1 VSAGDESL
9 EVVQQGLRALRD
21 ADIDALVSLTSDDF
35 VMTTPS
41 DLASEPDTYRGA
53 DGVRRYFAS
62 FYEVMDQ
69 IYVETLEVLPV
80 GPRVYAET
88 ILHARGRSSGI
99 EAEQRA
105 HLVWTVRDGKAV
117 QLEFFASREEGL
129 AAIGA

>member
-1 VSAGDESL
+1 VSAGDVSL
-9 EVVQQGLRALRD
+9 EVVQQGLQALRD

-53 DGVRRYFAS
+53 EGVRRYFDS

-117 QLEFFASREEGL
+117 KLEFFASREEGL